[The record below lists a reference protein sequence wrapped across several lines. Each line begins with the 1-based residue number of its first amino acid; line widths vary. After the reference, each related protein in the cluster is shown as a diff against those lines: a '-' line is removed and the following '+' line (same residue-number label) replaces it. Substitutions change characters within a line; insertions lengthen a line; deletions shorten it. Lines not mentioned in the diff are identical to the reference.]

1 MESEVARDNKGCK
14 YSTRRPLLCLKKTV
28 EQSKRERKI
37 AQNKK
42 LAVLQTA
49 ATAITR
55 TRGTRGTVLLVP
67 NTWIFNKR
75 GLDRWGQV
83 LIL

>member
-1 MESEVARDNKGCK
+1 MEIEVARDNKGCK

-49 ATAITR
+49 ATAITKKVEPEGR
-55 TRGTRGTVLLVP
+55 FY
-67 NTWIFNKR
+67 WSQY
-75 GLDRWGQV
+75 LD
-83 LIL
+83 I

>member
-1 MESEVARDNKGCK
+1 MECEVARDNRGV
-14 YSTRRPLLCLKKTV
+14 STVQGRPLLCLKKTV

-49 ATAITR
+49 VTAITKKR
-55 TRGTRGTVLLVP
+55 T
-67 NTWIFNKR
+67 
-75 GLDRWGQV
+75 
-83 LIL
+83 